1 MDIQFIMFIVFYLWL
16 VLSERLMVYH
26 VHVFQISIQVW
37 KLICSGSFT
46 LFSLRSSSIWVI
58 MHELLQSVFI
68 MKILTCKFIFYSPV
82 NVQASEHPHKVS

>member
-46 LFSLRSSSIWVI
+46 SFAFLVSSGCLCDRMLDYEVQ
-58 MHELLQSVFI
+58 ELSQ
-68 MKILTCKFIFYSPV
+68 
-82 NVQASEHPHKVS
+82 